1 MYPGNSES
9 EHGLP
14 FVAITDKI
22 PFPLEVNYVIWIYYA
37 PYSLCRAGLLMEYID
52 LLPLPVEIELF
63 RALKK
68 IFESK
73 NKTVR
78 EKKFT
83 IFLGDCGSQF
93 ELFAIGV
100 SAKINSRVSD
110 IITGCF
116 EDIHGYETMEYG
128 QIPYVPLIPKYRYDC
143 GNVYEYTSETRKA
156 GKFRKD
162 DAVIAGLKVQYRIY
176 ESAEGIIT
184 MGRCYSK

>member
-1 MYPGNSES
+1 MKETEIWEKYTDFISDRQEILLWEFDS
-9 EHGLP
+9 
-14 FVAITDKI
+14 AILQSAYNT
-22 PFPLEVNYVIWIYYA
+22 YT
-37 PYSLCRAGLLMEYID
+37 YS
-52 LLPLPVEIELF
+52 LPVEIELF

-68 IFESK
+68 ISESK
-73 NKTVR
+73 NKSVR

-100 SAKINSRVSD
+100 SAKINSRISE
-110 IITGCF
+110 IITGCL
-116 EDIHGYETMEYG
+116 EDIHGYETIEYG

-143 GNVYEYTSETRKA
+143 GNVYEYTSETRKV

-162 DAVIAGLKVQYRIY
+162 DAVIAGLKLQYRIY